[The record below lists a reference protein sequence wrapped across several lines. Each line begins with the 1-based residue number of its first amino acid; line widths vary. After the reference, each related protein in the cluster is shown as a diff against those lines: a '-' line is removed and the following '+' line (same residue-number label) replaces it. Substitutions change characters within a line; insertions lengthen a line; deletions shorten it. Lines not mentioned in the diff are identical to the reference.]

1 MLVVM
6 YQAVIGLRVEYYQ
19 SHQWLYTF
27 HTEVTDFGIGPL
39 EKWTL

>member
-6 YQAVIGLRVEYYQ
+6 YQAVIGLRVEFYQ

-27 HTEVTDFGIGPL
+27 HTL
-39 EKWTL
+39 R